1 MNDQPWRSHLKPA
14 ETLRVLE
21 LDQTIET
28 ARRLDSDATAER
40 ELIRRRAT
48 QRMKKANAGV

>member
-1 MNDQPWRSHLKPA
+1 MNLQPWRSHLNQS
-14 ETLRVLE
+14 ETIRILE

-28 ARRLDSDATAER
+28 ARRLASAATAER

-48 QRMKKANAGV
+48 QRMKKANV

>member
-1 MNDQPWRSHLKPA
+1 MTQPWRSHLNPA
-14 ETLRVLE
+14 EHLRILE

-28 ARRLDSDATAER
+28 ARRLASDATAER

-48 QRMKKANAGV
+48 QRTKKAQNDV